1 MAPSILDRMQ
11 QPAWLLDGNAG
22 MLLANA
28 AARAAVRVRREL
40 VQDGEGLK
48 LRHASQHTAP
58 LEA

>member
-28 AARAAVRVRREL
+28 TVRVWCEL

-48 LRHASQHTAP
+48 LRHASQHTAA